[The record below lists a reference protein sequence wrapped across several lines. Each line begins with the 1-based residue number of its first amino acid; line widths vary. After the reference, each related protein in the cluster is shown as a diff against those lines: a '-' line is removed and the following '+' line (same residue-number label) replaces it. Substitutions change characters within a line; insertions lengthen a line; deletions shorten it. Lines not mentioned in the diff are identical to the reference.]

1 MGAGLRRPSGHRGAG
16 LAGRPPASVCPYCA
30 FFPHQSYFPGRRR
43 FQGGDAAAES
53 PGSFCW
59 VSSVRDSPAG
69 LRRLPAR
76 REFPARVPRLVRG
89 DPGTASTA
97 APPDALTGPQPAP
110 RADGVMKHLPY
121 FCRGQ
126 VVRGFGRGSKQ
137 LGIPTGESG
146 RPRSPHP
153 RAALRAWGVVSRG
166 SRRRRVE
173 VTPSSPPGSGR
184 AEAEDLW
191 SG

>member
-1 MGAGLRRPSGHRGAG
+1 MGRGYGGRAGTEALGWRGA
-16 LAGRPPASVCPYCA
+16 LP
-30 FFPHQSYFPGRRR
+30 RRSLLTAPSSHTSLTSPVAAAPR
-43 FQGGDAAAES
+43 EETAAAES
-53 PGSFCW
+53 PGSLCW

-153 RAALRAWGVVSRG
+153 RAALRA
-166 SRRRRVE
+166 
-173 VTPSSPPGSGR
+173 
-184 AEAEDLW
+184 
-191 SG
+191 